1 MTNLI
6 YYPYPKNFNKDI
18 QTIAEYCNVSID
30 DAIQIYGNIRK
41 KYGDLEWFSFN
52 SSQKISRIIDYRD
65 NFLSF

>member
-52 SSQKISRIIDYRD
+52 S
-65 NFLSF
+65 